1 MSDRDELRNW
11 YSSPSWG
18 YKVDKMTDEQIPIVL
33 KRVRAI
39 KEQARTIVMIHPITD
54 GIDNTDHQMLMTV
67 DDIRE
72 SDRART
78 TSMINQSWLHRLFR
92 HFPEIAKLTIDITID
107 WPGRLP
113 NTAVI
118 TTRDG
123 RKYLYTS
130 DPNHDFGTIEE
141 I

>member
-1 MSDRDELRNW
+1 MV
-11 YSSPSWG
+11 Y
-18 YKVDKMTDEQIPIVL
+18 
-33 KRVRAI
+33 
-39 KEQARTIVMIHPITD
+39 PITD
-54 GIDNTDHQMLMTV
+54 GIDNAVHQMLLTV

-92 HFPEIAKLTIDITID
+92 HFPEIANLTIDITID
-107 WPGRLP
+107 WPGQLP

-141 I
+141 M

>member
-1 MSDRDELRNW
+1 M
-11 YSSPSWG
+11 
-18 YKVDKMTDEQIPIVL
+18 V
-33 KRVRAI
+33 
-39 KEQARTIVMIHPITD
+39 HPITD
-54 GIDNTDHQMLMTV
+54 GIDKTDCQTLLTV

-78 TSMINQSWLHRLFR
+78 ISMVNKSWLHRLFR
-92 HFPEIAKLTIDITID
+92 RFPEIANLTIDITID

-130 DPNHDFGTIEE
+130 DPNCDFGTIEE

>member
-1 MSDRDELRNW
+1 M
-11 YSSPSWG
+11 
-18 YKVDKMTDEQIPIVL
+18 V
-33 KRVRAI
+33 
-39 KEQARTIVMIHPITD
+39 HPITD
-54 GIDNTDHQMLMTV
+54 GIDKTYHQMPLTV

-72 SDRART
+72 SDRARM
-78 TSMINQSWLHRLFR
+78 TSMINKSWLHRLFR
-92 HFPEIAKLTIDITID
+92 HFPEIANLTIDITITIN

-130 DPNHDFGTIEE
+130 DPNYDFGTIEE

>member
-1 MSDRDELRNW
+1 MAYPIIDSI
-11 YSSPSWG
+11 
-18 YKVDKMTDEQIPIVL
+18 DK
-33 KRVRAI
+33 
-39 KEQARTIVMIHPITD
+39 
-54 GIDNTDHQMLMTV
+54 TDHQMLLTV

-78 TSMINQSWLHRLFR
+78 IFMANRSWLHRLFR
-92 HFPEIAKLTIDITID
+92 HFPEIANLTIDITID

-113 NTAVI
+113 NTVVI
-118 TTRDG
+118 TTRNG

-130 DPNHDFGTIEE
+130 DPSYDFGTIEE

>member
-1 MSDRDELRNW
+1 M
-11 YSSPSWG
+11 
-18 YKVDKMTDEQIPIVL
+18 
-33 KRVRAI
+33 
-39 KEQARTIVMIHPITD
+39 MIDPITD
-54 GIDNTDHQMLMTV
+54 GIYNTDYQMLLTV

-78 TSMINQSWLHRLFR
+78 ISMIDKSWLHRLFR
-92 HFPEIAKLTIDITID
+92 HFPEIANLTINITID
-107 WPGRLP
+107 WPGQLP

-123 RKYLYTS
+123 RKYLYAS
-130 DPNHDFGTIEE
+130 DPNYDFGTIKE

>member
-1 MSDRDELRNW
+1 M
-11 YSSPSWG
+11 
-18 YKVDKMTDEQIPIVL
+18 V
-33 KRVRAI
+33 
-39 KEQARTIVMIHPITD
+39 HPITNS
-54 GIDNTDHQMLMTV
+54 IDKTDYQMLRTV
-67 DDIRE
+67 NDIRE

-78 TSMINQSWLHRLFR
+78 ISMAHQSYLHRLFR
-92 HFPEIAKLTIDITID
+92 HFPEIANLTIDIAID

-130 DPNHDFGTIEE
+130 DPNYDFGTIEE

>member
-1 MSDRDELRNW
+1 M
-11 YSSPSWG
+11 
-18 YKVDKMTDEQIPIVL
+18 V
-33 KRVRAI
+33 
-39 KEQARTIVMIHPITD
+39 HPITD
-54 GIDNTDHQMLMTV
+54 GIDNADHQMLLTV

-78 TSMINQSWLHRLFR
+78 TSMINQSWLHRLFQ
-92 HFPEIAKLTIDITID
+92 HFPEIANLTIDITID

>member
-1 MSDRDELRNW
+1 M
-11 YSSPSWG
+11 
-18 YKVDKMTDEQIPIVL
+18 V
-33 KRVRAI
+33 
-39 KEQARTIVMIHPITD
+39 HPITD
-54 GIDNTDHQMLMTV
+54 GIDKTDHQMLLTV

-78 TSMINQSWLHRLFR
+78 ISMANRSWLHRLFR
-92 HFPEIAKLTIDITID
+92 YFPEIANLTIDITID

-130 DPNHDFGTIEE
+130 DPSYDFGTIEE

>member
-1 MSDRDELRNW
+1 M
-11 YSSPSWG
+11 
-18 YKVDKMTDEQIPIVL
+18 V
-33 KRVRAI
+33 
-39 KEQARTIVMIHPITD
+39 HPITD
-54 GIDNTDHQMLMTV
+54 GIDNADHQMLLTV
-67 DDIRE
+67 DDIRGVR
-72 SDRART
+72 SSQND
-78 TSMINQSWLHRLFR
+78 IHDQSWLHRLFR
-92 HFPEIAKLTIDITID
+92 HFPEIANLTIDITID

-141 I
+141 L

>member
-1 MSDRDELRNW
+1 M
-11 YSSPSWG
+11 
-18 YKVDKMTDEQIPIVL
+18 V
-33 KRVRAI
+33 
-39 KEQARTIVMIHPITD
+39 HPIID
-54 GIDNTDHQMLMTV
+54 GIDKNDCQMLLTV

-78 TSMINQSWLHRLFR
+78 IPMVNKSWLHRLFR
-92 HFPEIAKLTIDITID
+92 HFPEIANLTIDITID
-107 WPGRLP
+107 RPGRLP

-130 DPNHDFGTIEE
+130 DPNCDFGTIEE

>member
-1 MSDRDELRNW
+1 
-11 YSSPSWG
+11 
-18 YKVDKMTDEQIPIVL
+18 MT
-33 KRVRAI
+33 
-39 KEQARTIVMIHPITD
+39 HPITD
-54 GIDNTDHQMLMTV
+54 SIDKNDCQMLLTV

-78 TSMINQSWLHRLFR
+78 TSMINKSWLHRLFR
-92 HFPEIAKLTIDITID
+92 HFPEIANLTIDITID

-118 TTRDG
+118 TTGDG

-130 DPNHDFGTIEE
+130 DPSYDFGTIEE

>member
-1 MSDRDELRNW
+1 MA
-11 YSSPSWG
+11 Y
-18 YKVDKMTDEQIPIVL
+18 
-33 KRVRAI
+33 
-39 KEQARTIVMIHPITD
+39 PITD
-54 GIDNTDHQMLMTV
+54 GIDNTDHQMLLTV

-72 SDRART
+72 SDRARMI
-78 TSMINQSWLHRLFR
+78 SMLNKSWLHRLFR
-92 HFPEIAKLTIDITID
+92 HFPEIANLTIDTTID

-130 DPNHDFGTIEE
+130 DPNHDFGMIEE

>member
-1 MSDRDELRNW
+1 MAYPIIDSI
-11 YSSPSWG
+11 
-18 YKVDKMTDEQIPIVL
+18 DK
-33 KRVRAI
+33 
-39 KEQARTIVMIHPITD
+39 
-54 GIDNTDHQMLMTV
+54 TDHQMLLTV

-78 TSMINQSWLHRLFR
+78 ISMANRSWLHRLFR
-92 HFPEIAKLTIDITID
+92 YFPEIANLTIDITID

-113 NTAVI
+113 NTVVI
-118 TTRDG
+118 TTRNG

-130 DPNHDFGTIEE
+130 DPGYDFGTIEE

>member
-1 MSDRDELRNW
+1 M
-11 YSSPSWG
+11 
-18 YKVDKMTDEQIPIVL
+18 
-33 KRVRAI
+33 
-39 KEQARTIVMIHPITD
+39 MIDPITD
-54 GIDNTDHQMLMTV
+54 GIYNTDHQMMLTV

-78 TSMINQSWLHRLFR
+78 ISTINNSWLHRLFR
-92 HFPEIAKLTIDITID
+92 HFPEIANLTIDITID

-130 DPNHDFGTIEE
+130 DPNHDFGTIKE

>member
-1 MSDRDELRNW
+1 
-11 YSSPSWG
+11 
-18 YKVDKMTDEQIPIVL
+18 
-33 KRVRAI
+33 
-39 KEQARTIVMIHPITD
+39 MIHPITD

-78 TSMINQSWLHRLFR
+78 ISMINKSWLHRPFR
-92 HFPEIAKLTIDITID
+92 HFPEIANLTIDITID

-130 DPNHDFGTIEE
+130 DPNHDFGTIKE

>member
-1 MSDRDELRNW
+1 
-11 YSSPSWG
+11 
-18 YKVDKMTDEQIPIVL
+18 
-33 KRVRAI
+33 
-39 KEQARTIVMIHPITD
+39 MIDPITD
-54 GIDNTDHQMLMTV
+54 GIDNIDHQMLLTV
-67 DDIRE
+67 DDIRK

-78 TSMINQSWLHRLFR
+78 TSIINQSWLHRLFR
-92 HFPEIAKLTIDITID
+92 HFPEIANLTINITID

>member
-1 MSDRDELRNW
+1 M
-11 YSSPSWG
+11 
-18 YKVDKMTDEQIPIVL
+18 V
-33 KRVRAI
+33 
-39 KEQARTIVMIHPITD
+39 HPITD
-54 GIDNTDHQMLMTV
+54 GIDKTDHQMLLNI
-67 DDIRE
+67 DDIRK

-78 TSMINQSWLHRLFR
+78 ISTINQSWLRRLFR
-92 HFPEIAKLTIDITID
+92 HFPEIANLTIDITID

-118 TTRDG
+118 TTSDG

-130 DPNHDFGTIEE
+130 DPNYDFGTIEE

>member
-1 MSDRDELRNW
+1 MA
-11 YSSPSWG
+11 Y
-18 YKVDKMTDEQIPIVL
+18 
-33 KRVRAI
+33 
-39 KEQARTIVMIHPITD
+39 PITD

-78 TSMINQSWLHRLFR
+78 TSMINQTWSHRLFR
-92 HFPEIAKLTIDITID
+92 HFPEIANLTIDITID

>member
-1 MSDRDELRNW
+1 MA
-11 YSSPSWG
+11 Y
-18 YKVDKMTDEQIPIVL
+18 
-33 KRVRAI
+33 
-39 KEQARTIVMIHPITD
+39 PITD
-54 GIDNTDHQMLMTV
+54 GIDKTDHQMLLTV
-67 DDIRE
+67 NDIRE

-78 TSMINQSWLHRLFR
+78 ISMINHSWLHRLFR
-92 HFPEIAKLTIDITID
+92 HFPEIANLTIDITID

-118 TTRDG
+118 TTRGG

>member
-1 MSDRDELRNW
+1 MA
-11 YSSPSWG
+11 Y
-18 YKVDKMTDEQIPIVL
+18 PI
-33 KRVRAI
+33 I
-39 KEQARTIVMIHPITD
+39 D
-54 GIDNTDHQMLMTV
+54 GIDKTDYQMLLTV

-78 TSMINQSWLHRLFR
+78 ISLINRSWLHRLFR
-92 HFPEIAKLTIDITID
+92 HFPEIANLTIDITID

-130 DPNHDFGTIEE
+130 DPNNDFGTIEE

>member
-1 MSDRDELRNW
+1 MA
-11 YSSPSWG
+11 Y
-18 YKVDKMTDEQIPIVL
+18 
-33 KRVRAI
+33 
-39 KEQARTIVMIHPITD
+39 PITD
-54 GIDNTDHQMLMTV
+54 GIDNTDHQMLLTV

-78 TSMINQSWLHRLFR
+78 TSTINQSWLHRLFR
-92 HFPEIAKLTIDITID
+92 HFPEIANLTIDITID

-130 DPNHDFGTIEE
+130 DLNHDFGTIEE
-141 I
+141 L

>member
-1 MSDRDELRNW
+1 MA
-11 YSSPSWG
+11 Y
-18 YKVDKMTDEQIPIVL
+18 PI
-33 KRVRAI
+33 I
-39 KEQARTIVMIHPITD
+39 D
-54 GIDNTDHQMLMTV
+54 GIDKTDHQMLLTV

-78 TSMINQSWLHRLFR
+78 ISLINRSWLHRLFR
-92 HFPEIAKLTIDITID
+92 HFPEIANLTINITID

-113 NTAVI
+113 NMAVI

-130 DPNHDFGTIEE
+130 DPNYDFGTIEE